1 MITEEEIKD
10 VAKLA
15 RLELTQ
21 EEIKKMGKELSS
33 ILDFFKSLDEL
44 DVSQVT
50 PAFYLIPLKNVMR
63 EDKAEK
69 KDKKEIDRILS
80 QVPSKEGKYIK
91 VKEILK
97 Q

>member
-1 MITEEEIKD
+1 MINKEVIDE

-15 RLELTQ
+15 RLGLSQ
-21 EEIKKMGKELSS
+21 EEVKKMGNELSS
-33 ILDFFKSLDEL
+33 ILDFFKSLDEI

-69 KDKKEIDRILS
+69 RDKKEVDKILS
-80 QVPSKEGKYIK
+80 EIPSKEGKYVK

-97 Q
+97 